1 MTLVRLLKNYIGVE
15 SIDHL
20 REAQPEPDQ
29 SIERSTFVFFDIET
43 TGLRPDRGARITE
56 IALLNRNTDELLWQ
70 QSKEAISDEK
80 LAAQLPSVLKHLT
93 SGVVVGHNLQFDLK
107 FIAYETER
115 LGFRGPSLLFIDTLG
130 LARKLC
136 NNTSGLKLSSLL
148 EKFNI
153 SPEGQL
159 HTAAVDARA
168 TRALFWKFINL
179 GNIETL
185 ATAGMQR
192 VDWSTF

>member
-1 MTLVRLLKNYIGVE
+1 MQ
-15 SIDHL
+15 SIEHL
-20 REAQPEPDQ
+20 REAQPKPNQ
-29 SIERSTFVFFDIET
+29 SIERSAFVFFDIET

-56 IALLNRNTDELLWQ
+56 MALLNRSNELLLWE
-70 QSKEAISDEK
+70 QSENTISDEK

-115 LGFRGPSLLFIDTLG
+115 LGFRGPKFLFVDTLG
-130 LARKLC
+130 LAKKMC
-136 NNTSGLKLSSLL
+136 NNTSDYQLSSLL
-148 EKFNI
+148 ERFNI

-168 TRALFWKFINL
+168 TRALFWKLINL

-185 ATAGMQR
+185 AQAGMQR